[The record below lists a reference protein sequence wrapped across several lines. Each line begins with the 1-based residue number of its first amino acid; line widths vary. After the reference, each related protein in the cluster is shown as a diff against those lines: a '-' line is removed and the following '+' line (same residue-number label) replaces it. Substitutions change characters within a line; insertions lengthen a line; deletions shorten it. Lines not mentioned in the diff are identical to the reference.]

1 MNRFV
6 NDKRNLTMLMDF
18 YELTMSN
25 GYFVKGLKDKCVVF
39 DMFYRRNPDEGGF
52 VIFAGLEQLVNY
64 IQNLSF
70 DEEDIE
76 YLRSKNMFDEGF
88 LDYLS
93 NFKFSGDIYAVP
105 EGTIVYPN
113 TPLVTV
119 VAPLIDAQLIETML
133 LLTINHQSLIATKA
147 NRIVRAAGDASVME
161 FGARRAQG
169 SDAAIYGARACY
181 IGGVGATATAIS
193 DELFGV
199 PAIGTMA
206 HSFVQFFDT
215 EYEAFK
221 AYAEVY
227 PDNCVLLID
236 TYNVL
241 ESGVQNA
248 IKVAKEVL
256 EPMGKRLKGIRIDS
270 GDLAYLTKKVRKI
283 LDAAGCEDCSIVVSN
298 SIDEYLI
305 TSLYKQGA
313 RIDSYGVGERMITA
327 KSEPVFGGVY
337 KLAAVK
343 DAGSTEFTPKIKL
356 SENTEKVTNPGNKT
370 VYRLYNKKTG
380 KIRADL
386 ICLADEK
393 LDADQNMVLFDPIDT
408 WKKTK
413 VLGGTY
419 EVRELLVPVI
429 REGKRVYESPSVM
442 ELREYCQKEQN
453 TLWDE
458 SRRFVNPQ
466 KVYVDLSQKLW
477 DLKKNLLEEMS
488 EKSLN

>member
-1 MNRFV
+1 MMNRFV

-25 GYFVKGLKDKCVVF
+25 GYFVKGLKDKRVVF

-305 TSLYKQGA
+305 TSLNKQGA

-337 KLAAVK
+337 KLAAVEN
-343 DAGSTEFTPKIKL
+343 GSGVFEPKIKI
-356 SENTEKVTNPGNKT
+356 SENVEKITNPGFKSLWRI
-370 VYRLYNKKTG
+370 YDKDSGYG
-380 KIRADL
+380 IADV
-386 ICLADEK
+386 ITLADET
-393 LDADQNMVLFDPIDT
+393 IDDT
-408 WKKTK
+408 KPYPYMDEIKPWKRRSFTNFTEN
-413 VLGGTY
+413 LCMNC
-419 EVRELLVPVI
+419 RRL
-429 REGKRVYESPSVM
+429 
-442 ELREYCQKEQN
+442 
-453 TLWDE
+453 
-458 SRRFVNPQ
+458 RRFNRRS
-466 KVYVDLSQKLW
+466 KTS
-477 DLKKNLLEEMS
+477 
-488 EKSLN
+488 

>member
-1 MNRFV
+1 MNKFV
-6 NDKRNLTMLMDF
+6 KDERNLTMLMDF

-25 GYFVKGLKDKCVVF
+25 GYFVKGLKDKKVVF
-39 DMFYRRNPDEGGF
+39 DMFYRRNPDDGGF
-52 VIFAGLEQLVNY
+52 VICAGLEQLVEY
-64 IQNLSF
+64 IQKLSF
-70 DEEDIE
+70 DDDDIE

-88 LDYLS
+88 LDYLR
-93 NFKFSGDIYAVP
+93 NFEFTGDVYAVP

-147 NRIVRAAGDASVME
+147 NRIVRAAGNASVME

-199 PAIGTMA
+199 PAVGTMA
-206 HSFVQFFDT
+206 HSFVQFFDS

-227 PDNCVLLID
+227 PDNCILLID

-241 ESGVQNA
+241 ESGIQNA

-283 LDAAGCEDCSIVVSN
+283 LDAAGCEDCNIVVSN

-305 TSLYKQGA
+305 SSLNEQGA
-313 RIDSYGVGERMITA
+313 RINSYGVGERMITA

-337 KLAAVK
+337 KLAAVQN
-343 DAGSTEFTPKIKL
+343 DDGTFQPKIKI
-356 SENTEKVTNPGNKT
+356 SENVEKITNPGFKT
-370 VYRLYNKKTG
+370 LWRIYDKETG
-380 KIRADL
+380 YGIADV
-386 ICLADEK
+386 ITLADETIDDTKPYPYMDEIKPWKRRSFTNFTCEK
-393 LDADQNMVLFDPIDT
+393 LQKQIFA
-408 WKKTK
+408 
-413 VLGGTY
+413 GGK
-419 EVRELLVPVI
+419 L
-429 REGKRVYESPSVM
+429 VYELPS
-442 ELREYCQKEQN
+442 LKEIQ
-453 TLWDE
+453 
-458 SRRFVNPQ
+458 Q
-466 KVYVDLSQKLW
+466 KVKDQLDTTVWPEEQRFKNPHTHYVDLSMELYRTKQ
-477 DLKKNLLEEMS
+477 EMLAKFS
-488 EKSLN
+488 

>member
-1 MNRFV
+1 MMNRFV

-305 TSLYKQGA
+305 TSLNKQGA

-337 KLAAVK
+337 KLAAVENES
-343 DAGSTEFTPKIKL
+343 GVFEPKIKI
-356 SENTEKVTNPGNKT
+356 SENVEKITNPGFKSLWRI
-370 VYRLYNKKTG
+370 YDKDSGYG
-380 KIRADL
+380 IADV
-386 ICLADEK
+386 ITLADETIDDTKPYPYMDEIKPWKRRSFTNFTCEK
-393 LDADQNMVLFDPIDT
+393 LQKQIFE
-408 WKKTK
+408 
-413 VLGGTY
+413 GG
-419 EVRELLVPVI
+419 EL
-429 REGKRVYESPSVM
+429 VYELPT
-442 ELREYCQKEQN
+442 LKEIQ
-453 TLWDE
+453 
-458 SRRFVNPQ
+458 Q
-466 KVYVDLSQKLW
+466 KVKDQLSASVWPEEQRFENPHTHYVDLSMELYRTKQEM
-477 DLKKNLLEEMS
+477 LEKYS
-488 EKSLN
+488 

>member
-305 TSLYKQGA
+305 TSLNKQGA

-337 KLAAVK
+337 KLAAVENES
-343 DAGSTEFTPKIKL
+343 GVFEPKIKI
-356 SENTEKVTNPGNKT
+356 SENVEKITNPGFKSLWRI
-370 VYRLYNKKTG
+370 YDKDSGYG
-380 KIRADL
+380 IADV
-386 ICLADEK
+386 ITLADETIDDTKPYPYMDEIKPWKRRSFTNFTCEK
-393 LDADQNMVLFDPIDT
+393 LQKQI
-408 WKKTK
+408 
-413 VLGGTY
+413 
-419 EVRELLVPVI
+419 
-429 REGKRVYESPSVM
+429 
-442 ELREYCQKEQN
+442 LRAENLCMN
-453 TLWDE
+453 CRRL
-458 SRRFVNPQ
+458 RRFNRRSKTSYLPQ
-466 KVYVDLSQKLW
+466 YGRRNRDLRIRIRIMLICRWNSIGRNRKCLR
-477 DLKKNLLEEMS
+477 NIRNFIS
-488 EKSLN
+488 

>member
-305 TSLYKQGA
+305 TSLNKQGA

-337 KLAAVK
+337 KLAAVENES
-343 DAGSTEFTPKIKL
+343 GVFEPKIKI
-356 SENTEKVTNPGNKT
+356 SENVEKITNPGFKSLWRI
-370 VYRLYNKKTG
+370 YDKDSGYG
-380 KIRADL
+380 IADV
-386 ICLADEK
+386 ITLADETIDDTKPYPYMDEIKPWKRRSFTNFTCEK
-393 LDADQNMVLFDPIDT
+393 LQKQIFE
-408 WKKTK
+408 
-413 VLGGTY
+413 GG
-419 EVRELLVPVI
+419 EL
-429 REGKRVYESPSVM
+429 VYELPT
-442 ELREYCQKEQN
+442 LKEIQ
-453 TLWDE
+453 
-458 SRRFVNPQ
+458 Q
-466 KVYVDLSQKLW
+466 KVKDQLSASVWPEEQRFENPHTHYVDLSMELYRTKQEM
-477 DLKKNLLEEMS
+477 LEKYS
-488 EKSLN
+488 

>member
-1 MNRFV
+1 MNNFIK
-6 NDKRNLTMLMDF
+6 DKRNLTMLMDF

-25 GYFVKGLKDKCVVF
+25 GYFVKGLKDKKVVF
-39 DMFYRRNPDEGGF
+39 DMFYRRNPDNGGF
-52 VIFAGLEQLVNY
+52 VICAGLEQLVEY

-70 DEEDIE
+70 EDEDIE
-76 YLRSKNMFDEGF
+76 YLKSKNMFDGRF
-88 LDYLS
+88 LDYLR
-93 NFKFSGDIYAVP
+93 NFKFTGDMYAVP

-113 TPLVTV
+113 TPLLTV

-193 DELFGV
+193 DEMFGV
-199 PAIGTMA
+199 PAVGTMA
-206 HSFVQFFDT
+206 HSFVQFFDS

-227 PDNCVLLID
+227 PDNCILLID

-241 ESGVQNA
+241 DSGVQNA

-256 EPMGKRLKGIRIDS
+256 EPMGKRLKGVRIDS

-283 LDAAGCEDCSIVVSN
+283 LDSAGCEDCSIVVSN

-305 TSLYKQGA
+305 TSLNKQGA
-313 RIDSYGVGERMITA
+313 RINSYGVGERMITA

-337 KLAAVK
+337 KLAAVESES
-343 DAGSTEFTPKIKL
+343 GVYEPKIKI
-356 SENTEKVTNPGNKT
+356 SENVEKITNPGFKT
-370 VYRLYNKKTG
+370 LWRIYDRDSGYG
-380 KIRADL
+380 IADV
-386 ICLADEK
+386 ITLADEIIDDTKPYPYMDEIKPWKRRSFTNFTCEK
-393 LDADQNMVLFDPIDT
+393 LQKQIFA
-408 WKKTK
+408 
-413 VLGGTY
+413 GGKLVY
-419 EVRELLVPVI
+419 ELPTLKEIQQKVREQLSTTVWP
-429 REGKRVYESPSVM
+429 E
-442 ELREYCQKEQN
+442 EQ
-453 TLWDE
+453 
-458 SRRFVNPQ
+458 RFENPHTH
-466 KVYVDLSQKLW
+466 YVDLSMELYKMKQ
-477 DLKKNLLEEMS
+477 EMLAKFS
-488 EKSLN
+488 

>member
-1 MNRFV
+1 MMNRFV

-25 GYFVKGLKDKCVVF
+25 GYFVKGLKDKRVVF

-305 TSLYKQGA
+305 TSLNKQGA

-337 KLAAVK
+337 KLAAVENES
-343 DAGSTEFTPKIKL
+343 GVFEPKIKI
-356 SENTEKVTNPGNKT
+356 SENVEKITNPGFKSLWRI
-370 VYRLYNKKTG
+370 YDKDSGYG
-380 KIRADL
+380 IADV
-386 ICLADEK
+386 ITLADETIDDTKPYPYMDEIKPWKRRSFTNFTCEK
-393 LDADQNMVLFDPIDT
+393 LQKQIFE
-408 WKKTK
+408 
-413 VLGGTY
+413 GG
-419 EVRELLVPVI
+419 EL
-429 REGKRVYESPSVM
+429 VYELPT
-442 ELREYCQKEQN
+442 LKEIQ
-453 TLWDE
+453 
-458 SRRFVNPQ
+458 Q
-466 KVYVDLSQKLW
+466 KVKDQLSASVWPEEQRFENPHTHYVDLSMELYRTKQEM
-477 DLKKNLLEEMS
+477 LEKYS
-488 EKSLN
+488 